1 MLSLRT
7 LQKGA
12 SQSKQ
17 LPLSHVE
24 DRQEAHLKKKA
35 LEGGKQRRERRKW
48 VVGRGGRQGG

>member
-48 VVGRGGRQGG
+48 GVGRGGRQGG